1 MSLGHCFCL
10 VCYKYL
16 KRFKN
21 YNVMNF
27 LVRYLFFKSFS
38 NQHKEEFCLKQ
49 LFLILTM
56 DKEIENKFRKEVM
69 NIFKK
74 YCVRKYILKHC

>member
-1 MSLGHCFCL
+1 
-10 VCYKYL
+10 
-16 KRFKN
+16 
-21 YNVMNF
+21 MNF
-27 LVRYLFFKSFS
+27 LVTYLFFKSFS

-74 YCVRKYILKHC
+74 YCVRKIHFKNTAEQKSALWLIAITLGYM